1 MAPEILT
8 RKGYDGAS
16 MDVWLCSIV
25 LFALDVGSIGD
36 NLGSR
41 GVSSELK
48 NLITRLLDMNTKTRI
63 TLDKIMRDTW
73 FNRVGYMDNLT
84 RPEIWE
90 GNQVITKSLNAFD
103 LTSFSLEIDISGLFT
118 DPKYLDSTD

>member
-1 MAPEILT
+1 
-8 RKGYDGAS
+8 
-16 MDVWLCSIV
+16 
-25 LFALDVGSIGD
+25 
-36 NLGSR
+36 
-41 GVSSELK
+41 
-48 NLITRLLDMNTKTRI
+48 MNTKTRI